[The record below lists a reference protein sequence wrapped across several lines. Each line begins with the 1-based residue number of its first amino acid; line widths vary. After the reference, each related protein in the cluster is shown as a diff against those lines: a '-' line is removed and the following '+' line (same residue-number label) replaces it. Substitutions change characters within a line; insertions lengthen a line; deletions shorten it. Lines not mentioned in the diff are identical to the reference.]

1 MFQTLS
7 LIIDIF
13 TKVLLPVLSM
23 AGIGVVAH
31 RWCRYDMQTLVR
43 LNLYLFVPVFLFTRI
58 ADSTLQWSEIGR
70 VGLAVML
77 PILILGG
84 LLLAGM
90 KKSGARSETI
100 AAVLLGGLLFNAA
113 NFGIPVA
120 QLAFDKSGGQ
130 VQALVVM
137 YLNTT
142 LFVMGYM
149 LMAAVQ
155 GKGLISGAMSYF
167 KLPMFYMIV
176 AGFAVRETGVGM
188 PLWLDKATHT
198 LAEAMSPIA
207 LVTLGAQLATR
218 ARWPRW
224 RVVGPIVI
232 VKLLAFPAMMGLV
245 VWALGLWP
253 WPGAQLVLAAAA
265 PTAINTLLLTIEL
278 NGDADTA
285 ADGVFWTTLLS
296 AFSVTLVLGVVQSL
310 GGKPPG

>member
-1 MFQTLS
+1 
-7 LIIDIF
+7 
-13 TKVLLPVLSM
+13 
-23 AGIGVVAH
+23 
-31 RWCRYDMQTLVR
+31 
-43 LNLYLFVPVFLFTRI
+43 
-58 ADSTLQWSEIGR
+58 
-70 VGLAVML
+70 
-77 PILILGG
+77 
-84 LLLAGM
+84 
-90 KKSGARSETI
+90 
-100 AAVLLGGLLFNAA
+100 
-113 NFGIPVA
+113 
-120 QLAFDKSGGQ
+120 LAFDKSGGQ

-149 LMAAVQ
+149 LMAVVQ
-155 GKGLISGAMSYF
+155 GKGLISGVMSYF
-167 KLPMFYMIV
+167 KLPMFYMIL
-176 AGFAVRETGVGM
+176 AGFAVRETGVTL
-188 PLWLDKATHT
+188 PTWIDKSTHT
-198 LAEAMSPIA
+198 LADAMSPIA

-224 RVVGPIVI
+224 SVVGPLVL

-296 AFSVTLVLGVVQSL
+296 GISVTLVLGVVKAL
-310 GGKPPG
+310 GGEPPM